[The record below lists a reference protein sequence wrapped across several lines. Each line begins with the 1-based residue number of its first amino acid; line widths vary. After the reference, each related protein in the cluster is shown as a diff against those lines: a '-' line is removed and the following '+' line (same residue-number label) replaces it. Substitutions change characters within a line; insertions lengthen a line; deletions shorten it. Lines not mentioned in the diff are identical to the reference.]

1 VAILLALA
9 SAVLGGT
16 ANFIGGTLARRMPTV
31 AVVAATQALGLM
43 LTVVLLFA
51 VDGWEFPW
59 ALVAHAVPAGMC
71 MSIGLGAF
79 YAAMA
84 TGAMTVAAPL
94 ASLGVV
100 VPLTWALALG
110 DLPSTVQLGGILL
123 AVVGVVA
130 LAGTQGTTPV
140 ATKSLLLAGGAGL
153 GFGGSLL
160 LYTQGAQINV
170 LMTLFMMKF
179 VIVLPL
185 LGLAIPSRSRG
196 GWPSGVL
203 LPGLGLASADV
214 TANVALGVASRSGPL
229 ALVSVLASLYPI
241 TTVLLARV
249 IHRERLGTVRAAC
262 VTAVL
267 TGVALISAGA
277 ASQ

>member
-1 VAILLALA
+1 
-9 SAVLGGT
+9 
-16 ANFIGGTLARRMPTV
+16 
-31 AVVAATQALGLM
+31 
-43 LTVVLLFA
+43 
-51 VDGWEFPW
+51 
-59 ALVAHAVPAGMC
+59 
-71 MSIGLGAF
+71 
-79 YAAMA
+79 MA

-130 LAGTQGTTPV
+130 LAGTQGTTSV
-140 ATKSLLLAGGAGL
+140 ATKPLLLAGGAGL

-185 LGLAIPSRSRG
+185 LGLAIRSPSRG
-196 GWPSGVL
+196 GWQSGVL
-203 LPGLGLASADV
+203 LPGLGLASADM
-214 TANVALGVASRSGPL
+214 TANVALGIASRSGPL

-249 IHRERLGTVRAAC
+249 IHRERLGKVRAVC